1 MLADGAGK
9 ISSVDKASARV
20 MSLEVAFTIIHGFIE
35 KEKKK
40 IMALT
45 QRVLC
50 RYGVHLGDDLNTI
63 LTD

>member
-35 KEKKK
+35 KEKK